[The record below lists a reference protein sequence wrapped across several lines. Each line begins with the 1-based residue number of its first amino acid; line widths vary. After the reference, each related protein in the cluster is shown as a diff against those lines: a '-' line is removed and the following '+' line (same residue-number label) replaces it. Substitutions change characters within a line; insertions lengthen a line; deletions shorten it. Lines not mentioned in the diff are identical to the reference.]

1 MSLRAALFAVG
12 LLLAVPGSA
21 FGATGS
27 VSDGVLTY
35 TGGVAGEDVV
45 VNQTAAHYELEEKT
59 PTTTLTAGA
68 GCDLNKGKVRCPKD
82 GVTSVDVDLGAGD
95 DKLLNRTLLPV
106 VVDGGD
112 GSDRIDGGVANDVLE
127 GGPGADVLNGSFG
140 NDQIEADDGA
150 ADSGT
155 CGSGA
160 DVVTADPVDVFDGA
174 CEVRETPSVN
184 DPDGDDEASGDE
196 SGDEGDGSDDSGD
209 DDGET
214 VFEEPIGVS
223 FGSAPAPFNVA
234 RGTVALQLACGD
246 HEVAGCAGQVTL
258 ALPGS
263 GAKRRGLVSARRR
276 PVKRRRTAKRRRA
289 VKIGSR
295 RFKLDAGGQAKVAV
309 RLSRRGRRALGSRRR
324 TKVQATI
331 TMKTA
336 AGKRVET
343 RTIVVERRVARRPR
357 KPPRRT
363 RGRRR

>member
-1 MSLRAALFAVG
+1 VSLRAALCAVG

-35 TGGVAGEDVV
+35 TGAGAGEDVV
-45 VNQTAAHYELEEKT
+45 VNATAAHYELEEKT

-68 GCDLNKGKVRCPKD
+68 GCDLNKGKVRCPKT

-95 DKLLNRTLLPV
+95 DKVLNRTLLPV

-127 GGPGADVLNGSFG
+127 GGAGADVLNGSFG
-140 NDQIEADDGA
+140 DDQIEADDGA

-155 CGSGA
+155 CGTGSDA
-160 DVVTADPVDVFDGA
+160 VTADPTDVFDGS
-174 CEVRETPSVN
+174 CEVREVPSV
-184 DPDGDDEASGDE
+184 DEPDEGGEGSGDDG
-196 SGDEGDGSDDSGD
+196 GDEGDGSDDSGAD
-209 DDGET
+209 DGGET

-223 FGSAPAPFNVA
+223 FGSATAPFNVA
-234 RGTVALQLACGD
+234 RGTVALQIACGA
-246 HEVAGCAGQVTL
+246 EEAAGCVGNVAL

-263 GAKRRGLVSARRR
+263 GAKKRGLVSARRR
-276 PVKRRRTAKRRRA
+276 PVKRRRA

-295 RFKLDAGGQAKVAV
+295 RFRLDAGGQAKVAV

-331 TMKTA
+331 TMNTA

-343 RTIVVERRVARRPR
+343 RMIVVERRVARRPR